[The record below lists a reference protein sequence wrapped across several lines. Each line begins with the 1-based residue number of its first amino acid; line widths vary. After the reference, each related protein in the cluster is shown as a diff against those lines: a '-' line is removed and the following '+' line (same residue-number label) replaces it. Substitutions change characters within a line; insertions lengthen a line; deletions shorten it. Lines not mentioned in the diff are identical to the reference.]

1 MNSFVALPILIP
13 LVAAALMLIVR
24 GLVAQRFISFVALL
38 SSLATATAVLV
49 EVWRTSDVVVSRLGG
64 WPGSFAITLVSDGL
78 SSVLVVVAL
87 VVTTSV
93 LLFAVG
99 QQTSDEHSPY
109 YHPVYMALAAGISQ
123 AFLAGDLFNLFVAFE
138 VLLMASY
145 VLLTLEG
152 NKEQIRS
159 GTTYVVLNIIE
170 SVVLVMAVGLIFA
183 ATGTVNFAELP
194 ERIAALPDGVRMGLH
209 LLLLIAFGIK
219 AAVFPLFSWLPDSY
233 PTAPSSASAVFAGLL
248 TKVGVY
254 CLIRVQTML
263 FPGELSNLVMIVGVA
278 TMAIGVLGAISQHD
292 MKRILS
298 FHIISQIGYMVFGLG
313 IGGAAAIAA
322 TIFYLIHHIP
332 VKTSLFLVEGIIERN
347 TGSSSLN
354 DVSGLARKSPFLAV
368 LFLIPAMSLAGFPPL
383 SGFLAKF
390 AIVRG
395 GLSAEQYVGVGVA
408 IVVSLL
414 TLVSMVKIW
423 VGAFW
428 GEVAPTSLINSVGL
442 LRQHRSM
449 ATATTVLV
457 CLTLVI
463 AGAAGPLYEFAT
475 RATEQLLDVERYIS
489 AVRSAS

>member
-1 MNSFVALPILIP
+1 
-13 LVAAALMLIVR
+13 
-24 GLVAQRFISFVALL
+24 
-38 SSLATATAVLV
+38 
-49 EVWRTSDVVVSRLGG
+49 
-64 WPGSFAITLVSDGL
+64 
-78 SSVLVVVAL
+78 
-87 VVTTSV
+87 
-93 LLFAVG
+93 
-99 QQTSDEHSPY
+99 
-109 YHPVYMALAAGISQ
+109 MALAAGISQ

>member
-1 MNSFVALPILIP
+1 
-13 LVAAALMLIVR
+13 
-24 GLVAQRFISFVALL
+24 
-38 SSLATATAVLV
+38 
-49 EVWRTSDVVVSRLGG
+49 
-64 WPGSFAITLVSDGL
+64 
-78 SSVLVVVAL
+78 
-87 VVTTSV
+87 
-93 LLFAVG
+93 
-99 QQTSDEHSPY
+99 
-109 YHPVYMALAAGISQ
+109 
-123 AFLAGDLFNLFVAFE
+123 
-138 VLLMASY
+138 
-145 VLLTLEG
+145 
-152 NKEQIRS
+152 
-159 GTTYVVLNIIE
+159 
-170 SVVLVMAVGLIFA
+170 
-183 ATGTVNFAELP
+183 VNFAELP

-428 GEVAPTSLINSVGL
+428 GEVAPTSLNNKVGL